1 MPSTTSS
8 DPKPDAKPSEE
19 RSVDSEPRR
28 IHEAA
33 LKARN
38 EVVASLEARAN
49 VIATARLL
57 VFGGA
62 LALLAAIVFA
72 HLPSGTW
79 LGFVVLMVAFA
90 ALVIVHARVHEAKER
105 KVAAARFHERALAR
119 MAGKW
124 RAFASIGERW
134 AVDTH
139 PYAGDLD
146 VFGKASLF
154 QLLDATST
162 RFGEEVLARWL
173 SGESAST
180 GAPGKEGEAG
190 PVDFAEMVHARQ
202 AAVRDLAPRVTVRE
216 ELAVVG
222 SMLDEGKPDPRP
234 FVMWAG
240 QAAVAQEKAL
250 PPSLRIVAVLMPVL
264 TVGTAVAAS
273 FGLVPRAAFIAPF
286 ILCLVILGS
295 LRARLAPNLEAASS
309 KETALARYA
318 GMLAILE
325 NEKFEAPALIALQK
339 RLRES
344 GASATK
350 EMASLS
356 RIVGFLDARN
366 NEVFRFFIGPMLMWD
381 LWCAL
386 ALDGW
391 RKRAGR
397 VAFGWFRALAE
408 LEALASLA
416 GFAFERP
423 DHTFPELVSGPTFES
438 VTLGHPLIEG
448 DKRVSNDVTLQG
460 PGHALVVT
468 GSNMSGKSTLLRAI
482 GINVVLANAG
492 APVCAKS
499 MKVGRLIVATSM
511 RVSDSLDEGT
521 SRFYAELKK
530 LKLVLDLARKSKQ
543 LGSAEGT
550 VLFLLDEILHGTNTR
565 ERLIGARAI
574 LRELLAQG
582 AMGAVSTH
590 DLGLGDLEAEMPDHV
605 RNIHFEEQVNGE
617 VMTFDYKLRTG
628 IVQSSN
634 ALRLMKIVGLDV
646 VEG

>member
-1 MPSTTSS
+1 MPSTTPQAS
-8 DPKPDAKPSEE
+8 
-19 RSVDSEPRR
+19 SEPRP
-28 IHEAA
+28 IHEKA
-33 LKARN
+33 LAARN
-38 EVVASLEARAN
+38 AVVTALEARASL
-49 VIATARLL
+49 IATARLV

-72 HLPSGTW
+72 HLPSEAWMGL
-79 LGFVVLMVAFA
+79 LGLVLAFA
-90 ALVIVHARVHEAKER
+90 ALVVLHARVHAAKER
-105 KVAAARFHERALAR
+105 QLAAARFHERALAR

-124 RAFASIGERW
+124 RAFPSMGERW
-134 AVDTH
+134 ALETH

-146 VFGKASLF
+146 VFGKSSLF

-173 SGESAST
+173 SAGDGASPAAGEDA
-180 GAPGKEGEAG
+180 AK
-190 PVDFAEMVHARQ
+190 DFAAAIRERQ
-202 AAVRDLAPRVTVRE
+202 AAVKDLAPRVTVRE

-222 SMLDEGKPDPRP
+222 SLLDDGKPDPRP

-240 QAAVAQEKAL
+240 QAVAAPGQGL
-250 PPSLRIVAVLMPVL
+250 PGWLRLIAVLLPVI

-273 FGLVPRAAFIAPF
+273 SGLAPRAAFLAPF
-286 ILCLVILGS
+286 VLCLVVLGA
-295 LRARLAPNLEAASS
+295 LRPRLGPILEAASS

-325 NEKFEAPALIALQK
+325 NEPFEAPALIALQK

-386 ALDGW
+386 ALDRW
-391 RKRAGR
+391 RSRAGR

-423 DHTFPELVSGPTFES
+423 DHIFPEIVAEPVIEAI
-438 VTLGHPLIEG
+438 TLGHPLIEA
-448 DKRVSNDVTLQG
+448 DKRVSNDVTMAG

-468 GSNMSGKSTLLRAI
+468 GSNMSGKSTLLRAV

-499 MKVGRLIVATSM
+499 MRVGRLIVATSM

-530 LKLVLDLARKSKQ
+530 LKLVLDLARKAKKGELQ
-543 LGSAEGT
+543 GSL
-550 VLFLLDEILHGTNTR
+550 LFLLDEILHGTNTR

-574 LRELLAQG
+574 LRELLKLG

-590 DLGLGDLEAEMPDHV
+590 DLGLGDLEGEMPEQV
-605 RNIHFEEQVNGE
+605 RNIHFEEQVAGD

-646 VEG
+646 IDTEPAATATPQA

>member
-1 MPSTTSS
+1 V
-8 DPKPDAKPSEE
+8 KA
-19 RSVDSEPRR
+19 PRE

-33 LKARN
+33 LAARKG
-38 EVVASLEARAN
+38 VVAALEARAN
-49 VIATARLL
+49 VIATARLV
-57 VFGGA
+57 VFA
-62 LALLAAIVFA
+62 AAVVLLAAIAFA
-72 HLPSGTW
+72 HLPSGSW
-79 LGFVVLMVAFA
+79 LGVVALVVLFGV
-90 ALVIVHARVHEAKER
+90 LVVVHARVHGVKEQR
-105 KVAAARFHERALAR
+105 VAAQRFHERALAR
-119 MAGKW
+119 MDGKW
-124 RAFASIGERW
+124 RAFPSLGERW
-134 AVDTH
+134 AVETH

-173 SGESAST
+173 SGEEAT
-180 GAPGKEGEAG
+180 GDFVEA
-190 PVDFAEMVHARQ
+190 VRSRQ
-202 AAVRDLAPRVTVRE
+202 AAVKDLAARVTVRE

-222 SMLDEGKPDPRP
+222 SLLDDSKPDPRP

-240 QAAVAQEKAL
+240 QQAAGTKGL
-250 PPSLRIVAVLMPVL
+250 PGALRILGVLLPLV
-264 TVGTAVAAS
+264 TVGSAIAAS
-273 FGLVPRAAFIAPF
+273 MELVPRYAFLGPFVMCIAT
-286 ILCLVILGS
+286 LAS
-295 LRARLAPNLEAASS
+295 LRPRLGPILDAASS
-309 KETALARYA
+309 KETALSRYA

-325 NEKFEAPALIALQK
+325 GETFEAPALVALQQ

-366 NEVFRFFIGPMLMWD
+366 NEIFRFFIGPMLMWD

-386 ALDGW
+386 ALDAW
-391 RKRAGR
+391 RGRAGR

-423 DHTFPELVSGPTFES
+423 DHVFPEFVEGATFTAEA
-438 VTLGHPLIEG
+438 LGHPLIIAG
-448 DKRVSNDVTLQG
+448 KRVCNDVTIQG
-460 PGHALVVT
+460 PGYALVVT
-468 GSNMSGKSTLLRAI
+468 GSNMSGKSTLLRAV
-482 GINVVLANAG
+482 GVNAVLANAG
-492 APVCAKS
+492 APVCASSLKI
-499 MKVGRLIVATSM
+499 GRLVVATSM

-530 LKLVLDLARKSKQ
+530 LKLVLDLARKAKKKE
-543 LGSAEGT
+543 GADGT

-574 LRELLAQG
+574 LRELLAQRS
-582 AMGAVSTH
+582 MGAVSTH
-590 DLGLGDLEAEMPDHV
+590 DLGLGDLEGEMPDHV
-605 RNIHFEEQVNGE
+605 KNIHFEEQVANE
-617 VMTFDYKLRTG
+617 AMTFDYKLRQG

-634 ALRLMKIVGLDV
+634 ALRLMKMVGLDV
-646 VEG
+646 MED

>member
-1 MPSTTSS
+1 M
-8 DPKPDAKPSEE
+8 
-19 RSVDSEPRR
+19 
-28 IHEAA
+28 
-33 LKARN
+33 
-38 EVVASLEARAN
+38 VASLEARAN
-49 VIATARLL
+49 AVATARLV

-62 LALLAAIVFA
+62 IALLAAIVFA
-72 HLPSGTW
+72 HLPSGAW
-79 LGFVVLMVAFA
+79 LGVVGLVLAFGG
-90 ALVIVHARVHEAKER
+90 LVVVHARIHAAKER
-105 KVAAARFHERALAR
+105 RVAAARFHERALAR

-124 RAFASIGERW
+124 RAFASIGEKW

-173 SGESAST
+173 SGASA
-180 GAPGKEGEAG
+180 EGVNADAKAG
-190 PVDFAEMVHARQ
+190 EDVDFAASIRARQ
-202 AAVRDLAPRVTVRE
+202 AAVKDLAPRVTVRE

-222 SMLDEGKPDPRP
+222 SLLDEGKPDPRP

-240 QAAVAQEKAL
+240 QSSVTPSKRL
-250 PPSLRIVAVLMPVL
+250 PGSLRIVAALMPVL
-264 TVGTAVAAS
+264 TIGTAVAAS
-273 FGLVPRAAFIAPF
+273 SGLVPRVAFIVPF
-286 ILCLVILGS
+286 VMCVVILMA
-295 LRARLAPNLEAASS
+295 LRPRLAPNLEAASS
-309 KETALARYA
+309 KETALSRYA

-325 NEKFEAPALIALQK
+325 NEPFEAPALVALQK
-339 RLRES
+339 RLLES

-386 ALDGW
+386 ALDSW
-391 RKRAGR
+391 RARAGR

-423 DHTFPELVSGPTFES
+423 DHTFPEIIAEPTFEA
-438 VTLGHPLIEG
+438 VHLGHPLIEA
-448 DKRVSNDVTLQG
+448 DKRVSNDVTIQG
-460 PGHALVVT
+460 PGYALVVT
-468 GSNMSGKSTLLRAI
+468 GSNMSGKSTLLRAA

-499 MKVGRLIVATSM
+499 MRVGRLIVATSM

-530 LKLVLDLARKSKQ
+530 LKLVLDLARKAKKKE
-543 LGSAEGT
+543 LPGT

-590 DLGLGDLEAEMPDHV
+590 DLGLGDLQGEMPDHV
-605 RNIHFEEQVNGE
+605 KNVHFEEQVTGD

-646 VEG
+646 VEPVPAQTDG

>member
-1 MPSTTSS
+1 V
-8 DPKPDAKPSEE
+8 KA
-19 RSVDSEPRR
+19 PRET
-28 IHEAA
+28 HEAA
-33 LKARN
+33 LAARK

-49 VIATARLL
+49 LIATSRLVVFAGAIALL
-57 VFGGA
+57 V
-62 LALLAAIVFA
+62 AIVFA

-79 LGFVVLMVAFA
+79 LGVVG
-90 ALVIVHARVHEAKER
+90 LVLLFGVLVVVHARVHGVKEQ
-105 KVAAARFHERALAR
+105 KLAAQRFHERALAR
-119 MAGKW
+119 MDGKW
-124 RAFASIGERW
+124 RAFPSIGERW
-134 AVDTH
+134 AVETH

-173 SGESAST
+173 SGEEVT
-180 GAPGKEGEAG
+180 G
-190 PVDFAEMVHARQ
+190 DFAESVRSRQ
-202 AAVRDLAPRVTVRE
+202 AAVKDLAGRVLVRE

-222 SMLDEGKPDPRP
+222 SLLDDSKPDPRP

-240 QAAVAQEKAL
+240 QKAAGAAGLPGAL
-250 PPSLRIVAVLMPVL
+250 RVLGVVLPVV
-264 TVGTAVAAS
+264 TVGAAIAAS
-273 FGLVPRAAFIAPF
+273 MGLVPRYAFLGPFVLCIAALA
-286 ILCLVILGS
+286 S
-295 LRARLAPNLEAASS
+295 LRPRLAPILDAASS
-309 KETALARYA
+309 KETALSRYA

-325 NEKFEAPALIALQK
+325 GEKFEAPALIALQQ

-366 NEVFRFFIGPMLMWD
+366 NEIFRFFIGPMLMWD

-386 ALDGW
+386 ALDAW
-391 RKRAGR
+391 RGRAGR

-416 GFAFERP
+416 GFAYERP
-423 DHTFPELVSGPTFES
+423 DHVFPEFVDDATFTAE
-438 VTLGHPLIEG
+438 TLGHPLILAE
-448 DKRVSNDVTLQG
+448 KRVCNDVTIQG
-460 PGHALVVT
+460 PGYALVVT
-468 GSNMSGKSTLLRAI
+468 GSNMSGKSTLLRAV
-482 GINVVLANAG
+482 GVNAVLANAG

-499 MKVGRLIVATSM
+499 MKIGRLIVATSM

-530 LKLVLDLARKSKQ
+530 LKLVLDLARKASKKD
-543 LGSAEGT
+543 GKDGT

-574 LRELLAQG
+574 LRELLAQRS
-582 AMGAVSTH
+582 MGAVSTH
-590 DLGLGDLEAEMPDHV
+590 DLGLGDLEGEMPDHV
-605 RNIHFEEQVNGE
+605 KNIHFEEQVANDT
-617 VMTFDYKLRTG
+617 MTFDYKLRQG

-634 ALRLMKIVGLDV
+634 ALRLMKMVGLDV
-646 VEG
+646 IEDTPVVP

>member
-1 MPSTTSS
+1 VPSTKEASG
-8 DPKPDAKPSEE
+8 DRA
-19 RSVDSEPRR
+19 DSPRK
-28 IHEAA
+28 IHETA

-49 VIATARLL
+49 VVATARLV

-62 LALLAAIVFA
+62 IALLAAIVFA

-79 LGFVVLMVAFA
+79 LGVV
-90 ALVIVHARVHEAKER
+90 ALVLAFGALVVVHARIHAAKDREL
-105 KVAAARFHERALAR
+105 AAARFHERALAR

-124 RAFASIGERW
+124 RSFASVGEKW
-134 AVDTH
+134 AVETH

-162 RFGEEVLARWL
+162 RFGEEVLARWV
-173 SGESAST
+173 SGTST
-180 GAPGKEGEAG
+180 DEAKGSDAP
-190 PVDFAEMVHARQ
+190 DFAASIRARQ
-202 AAVRDLAPRVTVRE
+202 AAVKDLAPRVTVRE

-222 SMLDEGKPDPRP
+222 SLLDDSKPDPRP

-240 QAAVAQEKAL
+240 QSTVSSEKRL
-250 PPSLRIVAVLMPVL
+250 PGALRIVAAIMPIL
-264 TVGTAVAAS
+264 TIGTAVAAS
-273 FGLVPRAAFIAPF
+273 AGLVPRVAFIVPF
-286 ILCLVILGS
+286 VLCVVILMA
-295 LRARLAPNLEAASS
+295 LRPRLAPNLEAASS
-309 KETALARYA
+309 KETALSRYA

-325 NEKFEAPALIALQK
+325 NEAFEAPALVALQK

-344 GASATK
+344 GTSATK

-386 ALDGW
+386 ALDAW
-391 RKRAGR
+391 RARAGR

-423 DHTFPELVSGPTFES
+423 DHTFPEIVAEPTLEA
-438 VTLGHPLIEG
+438 VHLGHPLIEA
-448 DKRVSNDVTLQG
+448 DKRVSNDLKIAG
-460 PGHALVVT
+460 PGYALVVT
-468 GSNMSGKSTLLRAI
+468 GSNMSGKSTLLRAA

-492 APVCAKS
+492 APVCAQS
-499 MKVGRLIVATSM
+499 MRVGRLIVATSM

-530 LKLVLDLARKSKQ
+530 LKLVLDLARKAKKKE
-543 LGSAEGT
+543 LEGT

-590 DLGLGDLEAEMPDHV
+590 DLGLGDLQGEMPDHV
-605 RNIHFEEQVNGE
+605 KNVHFEEQVTGD

-646 VEG
+646 VEEQPAS